1 VHELHPDVISNNNY
15 AVLTPEMRRL
25 YPGAV
30 ALGPKERIS
39 SVAELDQLCVDDE
52 LDVQEEEPEDP
63 PLDSIPEYPDRTL
76 PEFEEEG
83 FGLKKYFGKVALS
96 DEDVDR
102 FIGLVDSET
111 SEVLGIDDAPPHT
124 GNQGARPPSISG
136 CAGASSAG
144 SGEQTAAEH
153 DSIGALEAD
162 QASRM

>member
-1 VHELHPDVISNNNY
+1 MTQAINRKTLDLFQKNCQRAAQLLSSGAPLDDLVVTPRHSRKKQPRLPKTANAPDANLQTNSSLSASEVHELHPDVISNNNY

-63 PLDSIPEYPDRTL
+63 PLDSIPEYLDRTL

-83 FGLKKYFGKVALS
+83 FGLKKKV
-96 DEDVDR
+96 
-102 FIGLVDSET
+102 
-111 SEVLGIDDAPPHT
+111 VL
-124 GNQGARPPSISG
+124 
-136 CAGASSAG
+136 
-144 SGEQTAAEH
+144 
-153 DSIGALEAD
+153 
-162 QASRM
+162 